1 MARRGGRPV
10 AGTGRRTTDRN
21 RVGAV
26 APGMVLNPLWGFHDE
41 AKIAE
46 KVAARTGLRSEDVAE
61 AMLFMLTRPP
71 NVTIRDLVMLPQN
84 QDI

>member
-1 MARRGGRPV
+1 MSVPSRS
-10 AGTGRRTTDRN
+10 
-21 RVGAV
+21 
-26 APGMVLNPLWGFHDE
+26 
-41 AKIAE
+41 KIT
-46 KVAARTGLRSEDVAE
+46 ARTGLRSEDVAE